1 MADGDFT
8 QSDRCALQLTMDQAF
23 VDSPNQVAANRAA
36 VTAQALAAEQRGR
49 IDQNVWSDAN
59 NCAGASVSFMKT
71 GDTVAYSGAISGDSV
86 SCDLGDCNEGEAV
99 SVDIKPDNWV
109 RACVSVSTDT
119 CSSVLDYATRRSSV
133 LGKAVSDIRIAFD
146 KIAIAFLA
154 ANEQDNLYAG
164 VSAIDLGNGP
174 WGVDTGGAIIGV
186 PAPDLH
192 TPEGLAAAE
201 QVVMGNYIMD
211 HFWVHGNAWYDAN
224 FLSSFADQNIGCCD
238 HTVYRM
244 FAGGRHYW
252 DLMYMD
258 SELTP
263 NGNSFAVSPGSYM
276 FVPFNRAPSTTP
288 MLVSPTD
295 GMYRF
300 SIQDPNWVW
309 SNGGSMLP
317 VPYNV
322 LMQRKCTGRN
332 AVGDPI
338 FQETYEVTLNYA
350 LVAAPADE
358 LGSTGI
364 LHFADAAG
372 LTLA

>member
-8 QSDRCALQLTMDQAF
+8 QSDRCALQLTMDRAF
-23 VDSPNQVAANRAA
+23 IDSPNQVAANRAA
-36 VTAQALAAEQRGR
+36 VTAQAIAAEQRGS
-49 IDQNVWSDAN
+49 ISSDVWSDAN
-59 NCAGASVSFMKT
+59 NCAGATVSFQMT
-71 GDTVAYSGAISGDSV
+71 GDTIAYSGAISGDSV
-86 SCDLGDCNEGEAV
+86 TCDLGDCNEGEAV
-99 SVDIKPDNWV
+99 TIDIKPENWV

-119 CSSVLDYATRRSSV
+119 CSSVLDYATRRANV
-133 LGKAVSDIRIAFD
+133 LGKAISDIRVAFD
-146 KIAIAFLA
+146 KLAIGFLD
-154 ANEQDNLYAG
+154 ANKQDNAYAG
-164 VSAIDLGNGP
+164 TGSINISGTA
-174 WGVDTGGAIIGV
+174 WDTDAATDIVGV
-186 PAPDLH
+186 PVADLS
-192 TPEGLAAAE
+192 TAQGLAAAE
-201 QVVMGNYIMD
+201 RVVAGNFIMD

-224 FLSSFADQNIGCCD
+224 FLSSYADQNIGCCD

-288 MLVSPTD
+288 LLVSPTD

-300 SIQDPNWVW
+300 SIQDPNWIW
-309 SNGGSMLP
+309 SNGGMMLP

-350 LVAAPADE
+350 LVAAPVDE
-358 LGSTGI
+358 LGNSGI
-364 LHFADAAG
+364 LNFADVA
-372 LTLA
+372 TIV